1 MKSELLSLK
10 NLKIGMKLEGQIKNV
25 THFGVFVDIGIGKD
39 ALLHQSQFPKNN
51 SGGKF
56 KLGQSIQVVVKSI
69 EQERQ
74 RVNLTAICWEVL
86 KSVEKKNGKKVFKK
100 GYIL

>member
-1 MKSELLSLK
+1 
-10 NLKIGMKLEGQIKNV
+10 MKLEGQIKNV

-56 KLGQSIQVVVKSI
+56 KLGPRIQGGVKSI

>member
-1 MKSELLSLK
+1 
-10 NLKIGMKLEGQIKNV
+10 MKLEGQIKNV

-86 KSVEKKNGKKVFKK
+86 KSIEKKMAKKFLKK
-100 GYIL
+100 GTFYRKSHNHNG